1 MKTLRGFLFMFLICD
16 LLSLNAQELYYP
28 DGTRWGQAWVTDS
41 RFSRPNI
48 DSTYHVAQG
57 NSGLFCEF
65 IVEGTAT
72 IPVSET
78 ENIECQVVNRYN
90 YDFNNELIGKQEHT
104 CFFSQSGDSI
114 IQYKYSNSHYVGEL
128 AYDFSP
134 WRMGESTKQ
143 WIYEIPLNEESL
155 EQRELLD
162 GNYYDYIPRITC
174 FRTIGMMYGILPAGG
189 LGRNPSTPVVT
200 YFIRNGVLI
209 YQNNNLI
216 WPEGY
221 VTKIHQPHNDFNGE
235 GMPVCSLQGVV
246 VGNSRNLDALPRG
259 IYILNGKKICI
270 GR

>member
-1 MKTLRGFLFMFLICD
+1 MKSLRGYLFMFLICD

-28 DGTRWGQAWVTDS
+28 DGTRWGQVWVTDG
-41 RFSRPNI
+41 RLSRPNI
-48 DSTYHVAQG
+48 DSTYHVAKS
-57 NSGLFCEF
+57 NGLFFREF

-78 ENIECQVVNRYN
+78 ENMECQVVNSYD
-90 YDFNNELIGKQEHT
+90 YDFNNELIGNQEQ
-104 CFFSQSGDSI
+104 CLFSQSGDSI
-114 IQYKYSNSHYVGEL
+114 IQYKYSDSRYVGEL

-134 WRMGESTKQ
+134 WRMGESTTQ

-162 GNYYDYIPRITC
+162 GNYYDYIPQITC
-174 FRTIGMMYGILPAGG
+174 FRTIGMMHGILPARG
-189 LGRNPSTPVVT
+189 LGRNPYTPVVT
-200 YFIRNGVLI
+200 YFIRNGVMI

-216 WPEGY
+216 WPEDY
-221 VTKIHQPHNDFNGE
+221 ETRIHQPYNDFSGE
-235 GMPVCSLQGVV
+235 GRPVCSLQGVV

-259 IYILNGKKICI
+259 IYIMNGKKICI

>member
-1 MKTLRGFLFMFLICD
+1 MNTLRGFLFMCLICD

-28 DGTRWGQAWVTDS
+28 DGTRWGQVGVTES
-41 RFSRPNI
+41 LFSRPNI
-48 DSTYHVAQG
+48 DSTYHVANG
-57 NSGLFCEF
+57 KGVFFREF

-78 ENIECQVVNRYN
+78 ENIECQVVNSYN
-90 YDFNNELIGKQEHT
+90 YDFNNELVGKQEQ
-104 CFFSQSGDSI
+104 CLFSQSGDSI
-114 IQYKYSNSHYVGEL
+114 IQYKYSNSRYVGEL

-134 WRMGESTKQ
+134 WRTGESTKQ
-143 WIYEIPLNEESL
+143 WTYEIPLNEESL

-162 GNYYDYIPRITC
+162 GNYYDFIPQISC
-174 FRTIGMMYGILPAGG
+174 FRTIGIMNWILPVRG
-189 LGRNPSTPVVT
+189 LGRDGYRPVVT

-221 VTKIHQPHNDFNGE
+221 VSKIHQPYNDSSSE
-235 GMPVCSLQGVV
+235 GRPVYSLQGVV